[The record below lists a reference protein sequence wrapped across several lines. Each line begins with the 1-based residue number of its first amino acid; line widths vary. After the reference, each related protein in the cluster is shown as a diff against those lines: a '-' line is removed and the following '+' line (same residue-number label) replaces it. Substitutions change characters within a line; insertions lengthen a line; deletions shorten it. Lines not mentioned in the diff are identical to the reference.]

1 MMNLQTIHKYEI
13 KNFILI
19 GLIIISISWL
29 FSKIIIRGTFESI
42 YVICL
47 LILFYI
53 LIKSSWELL
62 VLLFIIIFP
71 MASLL
76 PIKARLFPGIDI
88 IEILS
93 LILVVNF
100 LLIYKKFDFNLKK
113 HQKLAVVLAFFFLV
127 IFMNTFYIKHFLIW
141 GLGGISETKLIV
153 RLVKNIIY
161 FLCIAIIISKAT
173 NIKTYKSINKGLT
186 FGLILLSISVFFSNV
201 FANLGMQVYLEKD
214 ISFLERDFMRAS
226 AVGLFGGDAG
236 FFGHYLSVGFGFF
249 LSLIEKKKKLI
260 FIIGI
265 GATFLATLITASRIG
280 FFSIGLILIIFIFKN
295 MDRNK
300 FLVISIIIIIVVL
313 FFMKGDYI
321 TERMN
326 RLKTDVELGDISN
339 ISRFKY
345 QSFYL
350 NEMMQSPQVFITGMI
365 EKSKLGRW
373 RVPHNQY
380 LGMLYIG
387 GLSYLLFF
395 LILLYKIFKTRK
407 IRPKSDYSF
416 SILYPLVGFIIPYF
430 TNPNELVIYFPLILS
445 ISGGVKKLINH

>member
-1 MMNLQTIHKYEI
+1 L
-13 KNFILI
+13 
-19 GLIIISISWL
+19 
-29 FSKIIIRGTFESI
+29 
-42 YVICL
+42 
-47 LILFYI
+47 
-53 LIKSSWELL
+53 
-62 VLLFIIIFP
+62 
-71 MASLL
+71 
-76 PIKARLFPGIDI
+76 
-88 IEILS
+88 
-93 LILVVNF
+93 
-100 LLIYKKFDFNLKK
+100 
-113 HQKLAVVLAFFFLV
+113 
-127 IFMNTFYIKHFLIW
+127 
-141 GLGGISETKLIV
+141 
-153 RLVKNIIY
+153 KNIIY

-173 NIKTYKSINKGLT
+173 NIKIYKSIYNGLI

-201 FANLGMQVYLEKD
+201 FANLGMHVSLDKD
-214 ISFLERDFMRAS
+214 ISFLEKDFMRAR

-265 GATFLATLITASRIG
+265 GATFLATLITASRMG
-280 FFSIGLILIIFIFKN
+280 FFSLSLILMIFIFKN
-295 MDRNK
+295 MGRHK
-300 FLVISIIIIIVVL
+300 FLVISIIIMIAVL
-313 FFMKGDYI
+313 FFIKGNYI

-326 RLKTDVELGDISN
+326 RLKTDAELGN
-339 ISRFKY
+339 ISSINRFKY

-350 NEMMQSPQVFITGMI
+350 KEIMQNSNIIITGVS

-407 IRPKSDYSF
+407 IPSRSDYSF
-416 SILYPLVGFIIPYF
+416 SILYPLVGFIIPYL